1 MDNTQKKDQKIITD
15 PEKLKKQIRRS
26 GTIGIILGIIVI
38 VLTIPAMTILELGIE
53 NLIINSIIG
62 VIYIVT
68 GLKIR
73 KNPTS
78 CAKELKFTFWYS
90 IVLAVLGF
98 VLSGGGNPGLLLII
112 YIWMLKDSMKFQKRL
127 NEQSRPIN

>member
-1 MDNTQKKDQKIITD
+1 MDNTKKDQKIITD

-38 VLTIPAMTILELGIE
+38 VLTFLAMAILELGIE
-53 NLIINSIIG
+53 NLIINSVIG
-62 VIYIVT
+62 VIYIVF

-78 CAKELKFTFWYS
+78 CAKELKFTFCYS

-98 VLSGGGNPGLLLII
+98 VLSGGANPGWLLII
-112 YIWMLKDSMKFQKRL
+112 YIWILKDSMKFQKRL
-127 NEQSRPIN
+127 NEQLQPIN

>member
-1 MDNTQKKDQKIITD
+1 MENKQQKDKKIITD

-26 GTIGIILGIIVI
+26 GTIGMILGIIVI
-38 VLTIPAMTILELGIE
+38 ALTFPAMTILELGIE
-53 NLIINSIIG
+53 NLVISGVIG
-62 VIYIVT
+62 IIYIVL

-98 VLSGGGNPGLLLII
+98 VLSGGSNPGLLLLI
-112 YIWMLKDSMKFQKRL
+112 YIWILKDSMKFQKRL
-127 NEQSRPIN
+127 NEQPRPIN